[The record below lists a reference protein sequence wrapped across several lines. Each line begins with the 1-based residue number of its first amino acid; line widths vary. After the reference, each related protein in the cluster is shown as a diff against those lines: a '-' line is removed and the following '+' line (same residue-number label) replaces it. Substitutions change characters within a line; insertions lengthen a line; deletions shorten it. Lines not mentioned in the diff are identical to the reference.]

1 MKKEN
6 ERLTFTVRLSEEAA
20 RLCQSGIAL
29 DDCRSRNEFVEKAIR
44 YYSGYLSAEKNK
56 TVMGDLIQKL
66 VETSIKSSEKRLS
79 QQTFRIAVEL
89 AMLQNMLAIHYQ
101 LNEEAVNDLQAYC
114 IREVKRLNGA
124 LSLEEVAG
132 FWKEEA

>member
-1 MKKEN
+1 
-6 ERLTFTVRLSEEAA
+6 
-20 RLCQSGIAL
+20 
-29 DDCRSRNEFVEKAIR
+29 
-44 YYSGYLSAEKNK
+44 
-56 TVMGDLIQKL
+56 MGDLIQKL